1 MHLTIKD
8 VLQLF
13 QEQSV
18 NLVAGANGLNN
29 IILSTNIMD
38 APDIAN
44 WAKPGDLILTTG
56 YTFKDDPVL
65 QEQLIRELAAVGIAG
80 LAIKTKRFLPEVP
93 LIIKAL
99 ADELSLPIIEL
110 PLTLSLSEILNPII
124 SSIAARQSYLLGRS
138 NEIHKTLTNVAIKG
152 GGLNAIIA
160 CLGKLTQCP
169 VGCYDIHGSVLSH
182 WLPESIPGVN
192 KSIFKQLDKLLL
204 NQVTQNEYLQA
215 KLSQAKTPY
224 TQQVAVEGY
233 ELLLTSLAIMSD
245 NEFFGHISLLQ
256 PTDAFL
262 DINCMALEHTCT
274 VAALDFLKKKAVSES
289 HRLHSRDILEHIL
302 FGDLTNQTTTETL
315 ATSKLSKAKLLEC
328 SVIEINES
336 EGNVNLPVI
345 ATRLYKTTQQLVS
358 AKHPLSLISE
368 RTGRIIVLIAFTGTL
383 AKPDPEIY
391 TQLQAAF
398 KEHYPA
404 TISIGVGTAVT
415 DIRSVRQSYQD
426 ALTCLSLGRTTK
438 ADGHITHP
446 YEIASYALLENPDT
460 ASLLTHVYE
469 TTLAKLE
476 NSDMLHSTELIK
488 TLEKYLECDKNLT
501 DSAKELYIHR
511 NTLTNRLER
520 IHDITELD
528 FSNREL
534 LFGLRLAL
542 RQRKLRQQK
551 LR

>member
-182 WLPESIPGVN
+182 WLPESIPGVD
-192 KSIFKQLDKLLL
+192 KRIFKQLDKLLL

-224 TQQVAVEGY
+224 TQQVTVEGY

-289 HRLHSRDILEHIL
+289 HRLYSRDILEHIL

-336 EGNVNLPVI
+336 EGDVNLPVM

-358 AKHPLSLISE
+358 AQHPLSLISE
-368 RTGRIIVLIAFTGTL
+368 RTGKIIVLIAFTGTL
-383 AKPDPEIY
+383 TRPDPEIY
-391 TQLQAAF
+391 TQLLEAF
-398 KEHYPA
+398 KEHYTA

-426 ALTCLSLGRTTK
+426 ALTCLNLGRITK
-438 ADGHITHP
+438 AGGHITYP

-469 TTLAKLE
+469 ATLAKLE
-476 NSDMLHSTELIK
+476 NSDTLHGTELVK
-488 TLEKYLECDKNLT
+488 TLEKYLEYDKNLT

-520 IHDITELD
+520 IHDITDLD
-528 FSNREL
+528 FSNREF

-542 RQRKLRQQK
+542 RQRKLRRQK

>member
-1 MHLTIKD
+1 MIMHLTIKD

-18 NLVAGANGLNN
+18 SLAAGATGLNN
-29 IILSTNIMD
+29 IVLSANIMD
-38 APDIAN
+38 APDISN

-56 YTFKDDPVL
+56 YAFKDDPVL
-65 QEQLIRELAAVGIAG
+65 QEQLIRDLAAVGIAG

-93 LIIKAL
+93 LIIKNL
-99 ADELSLPIIEL
+99 ADQLNLPVIEL

-124 SSIAARQSYLLGRS
+124 SSIAARQSYLLSRS
-138 NEIHKTLTNVAIKG
+138 NEIHKTLTNVAIKS

-169 VGCYDIHGSVLSH
+169 VGCYDINGSILSH
-182 WLPESIPGVN
+182 WLPESIPGVDD
-192 KSIFKQLDKLLL
+192 KVFKQLDKLLL
-204 NQVTQNEYLQA
+204 NRVAQKEYLA

-224 TQQVAVEGY
+224 TQHLTVEGY
-233 ELLLTSLAIMSD
+233 ELLLTSFAIMSD
-245 NEFFGHISLLQ
+245 NEFFGHISILQ

-302 FGDLTNQTTTETL
+302 FGDLTNQTTTETI
-315 ATSKLSKAKLLEC
+315 AASKLSKAKLLEC

-336 EGNVNLPVI
+336 EGDVNLPVI
-345 ATRLYKTTQQLVS
+345 ATRLYKITQQLVS

-368 RTGRIIVLIAFTGTL
+368 RTGKIIVLIAFTGTL
-383 AKPDPEIY
+383 AKPDLEIY
-391 TQLQAAF
+391 TQLQESF
-398 KEHYPA
+398 KEQY
-404 TISIGVGTAVT
+404 TSNISIGVGTTVT
-415 DIRSVRQSYQD
+415 DILSVRQSYQN
-426 ALTCLSLGRTTK
+426 ALTCLTLGRTIK
-438 ADGHITHP
+438 GDGHITHP
-446 YEIASYALLENPDT
+446 YEIASYALLKNSD
-460 ASLLTHVYE
+460 ADSLFTHVYE
-469 TTLAKLE
+469 GTLAKLE
-476 NSDMLHSTELIK
+476 NSDTLHGTELLK

-520 IHDITELD
+520 IHDITNLD

-542 RQRKLRQQK
+542 RQRKLR
-551 LR
+551 

>member
-18 NLVAGANGLNN
+18 SLAAGATGLNN
-29 IILSTNIMD
+29 IVLSANIMD
-38 APDIAN
+38 APDISN

-56 YTFKDDPVL
+56 YAFKDDPVL
-65 QEQLIRELAAVGIAG
+65 QEQLIRDLAAVGIAG

-93 LIIKAL
+93 LIIKNL
-99 ADELSLPIIEL
+99 ADQLNLPVIEL

-124 SSIAARQSYLLGRS
+124 SSIAARQSYLLSRS
-138 NEIHKTLTNVAIKG
+138 NEIHKTLTNVAIKS

-169 VGCYDIHGSVLSH
+169 VGCYDINGSILSH
-182 WLPESIPGVN
+182 WLPESIPGVDDN
-192 KSIFKQLDKLLL
+192 VFKQLDKLLL
-204 NQVTQNEYLQA
+204 NRVAQKEYLA

-224 TQQVAVEGY
+224 TQHLMLEGY
-233 ELLLTSLAIMSD
+233 ELLLTSFAIMSD
-245 NEFFGHISLLQ
+245 NEFFGHISILQ

-289 HRLHSRDILEHIL
+289 YRLHSRDILEHIL
-302 FGDLTNQTTTETL
+302 FGDLTNQTTTETI
-315 ATSKLSKAKLLEC
+315 AASKLSKAKLLEC

-336 EGNVNLPVI
+336 EGDVNLPVI
-345 ATRLYKTTQQLVS
+345 ATHLYKITQQLVS

-368 RTGRIIVLIAFTGTL
+368 RTGKIIVLIAFTGTL
-383 AKPDPEIY
+383 AKPDLEIY
-391 TQLQAAF
+391 TQLQESF
-398 KEHYPA
+398 KEQY
-404 TISIGVGTAVT
+404 TSNISIGVGTTVN
-415 DIRSVRQSYQD
+415 DILSVRQSYQN
-426 ALTCLSLGRTTK
+426 AITCLTLGRTIK
-438 ADGHITHP
+438 GDGHITHP
-446 YEIASYALLENPDT
+446 YEIASYALLKNSD
-460 ASLLTHVYE
+460 ADSLFTHVYE
-469 TTLAKLE
+469 GTLAKLE
-476 NSDMLHSTELIK
+476 NSDTLHGTELLK

-520 IHDITELD
+520 IHDITNLD

-542 RQRKLRQQK
+542 RQRKLR
-551 LR
+551 